1 MGTLPGM
8 PVAWWHALPN
18 AITSARFVLSV
29 VCLVALA
36 RAGALEGP
44 QRSMVGSWAI
54 TIFIVAALT
63 DILDGYLARR
73 WNAITPFGRVMDPF
87 VDKVLVLGTFVFLA
101 SPGLG
106 GGDGPSSGV
115 AAWMVVVMLA
125 RELLVTSLRGVLEGM
140 GRPFPADR
148 FGKAKM
154 LLQCVAA
161 PIAINRATHGWFA
174 PAEAGMT
181 IAHWTL
187 WAAVVATALSGLP
200 SLLRAAALLQARQ
213 AR

>member
-1 MGTLPGM
+1 M

-18 AITSARFVLSV
+18 AITSMRL
-29 VCLVALA
+29 ALA
-36 RAGALEGP
+36 VACLALLTVAGASTGAT
-44 QRSMVGSWAI
+44 RVACGDWAI
-54 TIFIVAALT
+54 VIFIVASLT

-87 VDKVLVLGTFVFLA
+87 VDKVLVLGTFVILA
-101 SPGLG
+101 GPGLAG
-106 GGDGPSSGV
+106 GPDGQASGV

-161 PIAINRATHGWFA
+161 PYAINEATHGWYA
-174 PAEAGMT
+174 PQATGHA
-181 IAHWTL
+181 IAQWTL
-187 WAAVVATALSGLP
+187 WLAVAATALSGLP
-200 SLLRAAALLQARQ
+200 SLLRATTLLKVKSS
-213 AR
+213 

>member
-1 MGTLPGM
+1 M

-18 AITSARFVLSV
+18 AITSVRLVLSV
-29 VCLVALA
+29 LCLVALA
-36 RAGALEGP
+36 RAGVLEGP
-44 QRSMVGSWAI
+44 DRAAIGSWAI

-73 WNAITPFGRVMDPF
+73 WNAVTPFGRVMDPF

-101 SPGLG
+101 SPGLAG
-106 GGDGPSSGV
+106 EEGAGSGV
-115 AAWMVVVMLA
+115 AAWMVVVILA

-161 PIAINRATHGWFA
+161 PYAINEATHGWYS
-174 PAEAGMT
+174 PAATGHQ
-181 IAHWTL
+181 IAHGFI
-187 WAAVVATALSGLP
+187 WAAVIATALSGLP
-200 SLLRAAALLQARQ
+200 SLLRATTLLKARGE
-213 AR
+213 R